1 MLLRVGALVA
11 SLLLTA
17 GAQAQVQD
25 GQDGQDGQ
33 DAGPA
38 STDSTEGTPDAAET
52 ARGTIEARRLFFEG
66 VAFVEALDWSR
77 AAERFRAVRRIR
89 PTPPVEYNLAAALF
103 ELGQLNESEEIA
115 VHVLE
120 DSATDEN
127 VRASVESL
135 LERIRITGG
144 QLTVRL
150 EGPRGDE
157 SVFLDAREIASTR
170 VGTEMTTSVGDH
182 VVEARRGQEA
192 VARANV
198 LVTADEPVAIDL
210 DVHGELAT
218 RGPVDS
224 PGTDDDSSPGL
235 LGDWRFWAAV
245 GGAVVVVAVI
255 VIIAAVAAGSGG
267 HEAPIA
273 GNFQPGVLTWD

>member
-1 MLLRVGALVA
+1 MGALVA

-17 GAQAQVQD
+17 GAHAQVQ
-25 GQDGQDGQ
+25 GGQDGQ

-38 STDSTEGTPDAAET
+38 SPDEGPDAAEPDQ
-52 ARGTIEARRLFFEG
+52 GTDEAGRLFFEG
-66 VAFVEALDWSR
+66 MAFVEALDWSR
-77 AAERFRAVRRIR
+77 AAQRFRAARRLR

-115 VHVLE
+115 VGVLE
-120 DSATDEN
+120 DPATDQDL
-127 VRASVESL
+127 RASVDRL

-144 QLTVRL
+144 RLTVRL

-157 SVFLDAREIASTR
+157 TVFLDAREIASTR

-192 VARANV
+192 VARADV
-198 LVTADEPVAIDL
+198 LVTADVPADVDL
-210 DVHGELAT
+210 DVHGEIAT
-218 RGPVDS
+218 GGLVDS
-224 PGTDDDSSPGL
+224 PGTDDDSSRGL

-245 GGAVVVVAVI
+245 GGSVAVVAVI
-255 VIIAAVAAGSGG
+255 VIIAVVAAGPGG